1 MSNWVNVKRIVRNGL
16 TSVWRNTFVSLSAVL
31 VMTITLIV
39 IGFVIFVGAIL
50 DSSLEEIK
58 SKVDVNVYF
67 VTDAPE
73 EEILSLKLRLETLP
87 EVALVEYISRE
98 EALENFRERHGDDQ
112 LMLQAIDELDE
123 NPLGAI
129 LNIRAQETNQYET
142 IADFLEGDTALSDDD
157 TSISIIDSVNFL
169 RNKLA
174 IERLSK
180 IVEAA
185 ETLGIVI
192 SAVLAVV
199 SVVISFNTIRLV
211 IYTSREEI
219 SVMRLVGASYGYI
232 RGPFVV
238 SGIFYGVLASVITMA
253 LFYPF
258 VLWLGPTTEAYFGG
272 INVFDYYVS
281 NFGQLFLVLLLSGV
295 VLGGFSSFL
304 AVKRYLKI

>member
-58 SKVDVNVYF
+58 SKVDVNGYF

-73 EEILSLKLRLETLP
+73 EAILSLKLRLETLP

-98 EALENFRERHGDDQ
+98 EALENFRERHRDDQ

-142 IADFLEGDTALSDDD
+142 IAAFLEGDTALSDDD

-199 SVVISFNTIRLV
+199 SVVISFTRPRPST
-211 IYTSREEI
+211 Y
-219 SVMRLVGASYGYI
+219 
-232 RGPFVV
+232 
-238 SGIFYGVLASVITMA
+238 
-253 LFYPF
+253 
-258 VLWLGPTTEAYFGG
+258 
-272 INVFDYYVS
+272 
-281 NFGQLFLVLLLSGV
+281 Q
-295 VLGGFSSFL
+295 
-304 AVKRYLKI
+304 